1 MSNTPEWH
9 GPGFDPR
16 AGTITGTSRWQ
27 SKGDTLE
34 TTISNLLRSLAEA
47 IRPFLG
53 LDSIAAV
60 DPGDIEGLDDLV
72 EESVGT
78 YIENEGVMTSTSF
91 DADDYDLVTEDNF
104 DPSRYDLLDETD
116 ISYLIDQ
123 KVEEEVSSEV
133 EQGSTLSEAMAKYP
147 KSFDK
152 LYISMV
158 KAGEAGGVLDV
169 ILRRLA
175 GFMEKSQK
183 LRKQVKGALI
193 YPAAVITVAILIL
206 VVIMLFVVPAFEKM
220 FADIGQ
226 ALPAPTQL
234 LLNTSQAIQTYWYLI
249 PLIPIFL
256 MFIMKMIART
266 EAGERWIDTFK
277 LRMPVFGNIIK
288 KSSVAR
294 FCRTLGTLIASG
306 VPILEALRIVKDAV
320 GNVIISN
327 AIEDVHGSIREG
339 DTIADPLRASGIF
352 DELLVNMIDVGEET
366 GELDKMLMKIADN
379 YEADVDV
386 AVEGMSSLLEPL
398 LIVGMGLVVGFIVI
412 SLFLPLVSIIK
423 NIG

>member
-1 MSNTPEWH
+1 
-9 GPGFDPR
+9 
-16 AGTITGTSRWQ
+16 
-27 SKGDTLE
+27 
-34 TTISNLLRSLAEA
+34 
-47 IRPFLG
+47 
-53 LDSIAAV
+53 
-60 DPGDIEGLDDLV
+60 
-72 EESVGT
+72 
-78 YIENEGVMTSTSF
+78 
-91 DADDYDLVTEDNF
+91 
-104 DPSRYDLLDETD
+104 
-116 ISYLIDQ
+116 
-123 KVEEEVSSEV
+123 
-133 EQGSTLSEAMAKYP
+133 MAKYP

-234 LLNTSQAIQTYWYLI
+234 LLSTSQAIQTYWYLI

-256 MFIMKMIART
+256 MTIMKLIART
-266 EAGERWIDTFK
+266 EAGEKALDAFK

-320 GNVIISN
+320 GNVIIAN

-339 DTIADPLRASGIF
+339 DTIADPLRSSGIF

>member
-1 MSNTPEWH
+1 MPVFAFEAIKDDGQKVKSEVT
-9 GPGFDPR
+9 
-16 AGTITGTSRWQ
+16 AG
-27 SKGDTLE
+27 SKD
-34 TTISNLLRSLAEA
+34 EA
-47 IRPFLG
+47 IRKIQDQG
-53 LDSIAAV
+53 LRPTRIKAQK
-60 DPGDIEGLDDLV
+60 
-72 EESVGT
+72 EESKSRSVA
-78 YIENEGVMTSTSF
+78 GVEKAPAKKKGGLFMGGVSSKDIVTFTTQLSTLQ
-91 DADDYDLVTEDNF
+91 DAGLPIVRSLKILEEQQKPGRF
-104 DPSRYDLLDETD
+104 K
-116 ISYLIDQ
+116 DQ
-123 KVEEEVSSEV
+123 LEEVSSEV

>member
-1 MSNTPEWH
+1 MPVFAYEAINN
-9 GPGFDPR
+9 D
-16 AGTITGTSRWQ
+16 AQ
-27 SKGDTLE
+27 KVKGDVTADSKEKAIKLIQEKGLRPTRLQMQKDEPGKKRAIPGVEQAAPKKKKGPLFKGGVKTADIVTFTTQLSTLQDAGLP
-34 TTISNLLRSLAEA
+34 IVRSLNILEEQQKPGRLKDELEA
-47 IRPFLG
+47 I
-53 LDSIAAV
+53 S
-60 DPGDIEGLDDLV
+60 E
-72 EESVGT
+72 
-78 YIENEGVMTSTSF
+78 
-91 DADDYDLVTEDNF
+91 
-104 DPSRYDLLDETD
+104 
-116 ISYLIDQ
+116 
-123 KVEEEVSSEV
+123 EV
-133 EQGSTLSEAMAKYP
+133 EQGSTFSEALSKYP
-147 KSFDK
+147 KSFNK

-183 LRKQVKGALI
+183 LRKKVKGALI
-193 YPAAVITVAILIL
+193 YPAAVITVAAAIL

-226 ALPAPTQL
+226 SLPAPTQL
-234 LLNTSQAIQTYWYLI
+234 LLSTSQAIQKYWFLL
-249 PLIPIFL
+249 PGIPILLVFS
-256 MFIMKMIART
+256 MKMIART
-266 EAGERWIDTFK
+266 ERGGRALDAFK
-277 LRMPVFGNIIK
+277 LKMPVFGNIIK

-306 VPILEALRIVKDAV
+306 VPILEALRIVRDAV

-327 AIEDVHGSIREG
+327 AIEDVHSSIREG

-379 YEADVDV
+379 YEMDVDV
-386 AVEGMSSLLEPL
+386 AVEGMSSLLEPV
-398 LIVGMGLVVGFIVI
+398 LIVGMGLVVGFIVV

-423 NIG
+423 NIQ

>member
-1 MSNTPEWH
+1 MPVFAYEAINN
-9 GPGFDPR
+9 D
-16 AGTITGTSRWQ
+16 AQ
-27 SKGDTLE
+27 KVKGDVTADSKNEAIKLIQEKGLRPTRLQQQKDEPANRPIPGVEQTAKKKRAPLFKAGVKTADIVTFTTQLSTLQDAGLP
-34 TTISNLLRSLAEA
+34 IVRSLRILEDQQKPGRLKDELEA
-47 IRPFLG
+47 I
-53 LDSIAAV
+53 A
-60 DPGDIEGLDDLV
+60 E
-72 EESVGT
+72 
-78 YIENEGVMTSTSF
+78 
-91 DADDYDLVTEDNF
+91 
-104 DPSRYDLLDETD
+104 
-116 ISYLIDQ
+116 
-123 KVEEEVSSEV
+123 EV
-133 EQGSTLSEAMAKYP
+133 EQGSTFSEALSKYP
-147 KSFDK
+147 KSFNK

-183 LRKQVKGALI
+183 LRKKVKGALI
-193 YPAAVITVAILIL
+193 YPAAVVTVAAAIL

-226 ALPAPTQL
+226 SLPAPTQL
-234 LLNTSQAIQTYWYLI
+234 LLSTSQAIQKYWYLL
-249 PLIPIFL
+249 PAIPILL
-256 MFIMKMIART
+256 MFSMKLIART
-266 EAGERWIDTFK
+266 EKGGKALDAFK
-277 LRMPVFGNIIK
+277 LKMPVFGMIIK

-306 VPILEALRIVKDAV
+306 VPILEALRIVRDAV
-320 GNVIISN
+320 GNIIISN

-386 AVEGMSSLLEPL
+386 AVEGMSSLLEPV
-398 LIVGMGLVVGFIVI
+398 LIVGMGLVVGFIVV

-423 NIG
+423 NIQ

>member
-1 MSNTPEWH
+1 MPVFAFEAIKDDGQKVKSEVTAESKDEAIKKIQGQGLRPTRIKAQKEESKSRAV
-9 GPGFDPR
+9 PGVEKAPAKKKSGLFARGVSSTDIVTFTTQLSTLQD
-16 AGTITGTSRWQ
+16 AGLPIV
-27 SKGDTLE
+27 
-34 TTISNLLRSLAEA
+34 RSLKILEEQQK
-47 IRPFLG
+47 
-53 LDSIAAV
+53 
-60 DPGDIEGLDDLV
+60 PGR
-72 EESVGT
+72 
-78 YIENEGVMTSTSF
+78 F
-91 DADDYDLVTEDNF
+91 K
-104 DPSRYDLLDETD
+104 
-116 ISYLIDQ
+116 DQ
-123 KVEEEVSSEV
+123 LEEVSSEV

-234 LLNTSQAIQTYWYLI
+234 LLSTSQAIQTYWYLI

-256 MFIMKMIART
+256 MSIMKLIART
-266 EAGERWIDTFK
+266 EAGEKALDAFK

-320 GNVIISN
+320 GNVIIAN

>member
-1 MSNTPEWH
+1 MPVFAYEALKNDGQKVKSEVTADSKDEAIKKIQEQGLRPTRIATQKGESQ
-9 GPGFDPR
+9 PR
-16 AGTITGTSRWQ
+16 AVPGVEKAAKK
-27 SKGDTLE
+27 KGGGLLMRGVTTNDIVTFTTQLSTLQDAGLP
-34 TTISNLLRSLAEA
+34 IVRSLRILE
-47 IRPFLG
+47 
-53 LDSIAAV
+53 DQQK
-60 DPGDIEGLDDLV
+60 PGRFKEQL
-72 EESVGT
+72 
-78 YIENEGVMTSTSF
+78 
-91 DADDYDLVTEDNF
+91 
-104 DPSRYDLLDETD
+104 
-116 ISYLIDQ
+116 
-123 KVEEEVSSEV
+123 EEVADEV

-147 KSFDK
+147 RSFDK

-183 LRKQVKGALI
+183 LRKKVKGALI
-193 YPAAVITVAILIL
+193 YPAAVITVAAAIL

-220 FADIGQ
+220 FQDIGQ
-226 ALPAPTQL
+226 ALPAPTQML
-234 LLNTSQAIQTYWYLI
+234 LSASQAMAWPNCLLI
-249 PLIPIFL
+249 PVVPIVLI
-256 MFIMKMIART
+256 MIMKLIART
-266 EAGERWIDTFK
+266 EPGEKALDAFK

-288 KSSVAR
+288 KSSVSR

-320 GNVIISN
+320 GNVIIAN
-327 AIEDVHGSIREG
+327 AIEDVHSSIREG

-398 LIVGMGLVVGFIVI
+398 LIVGMGLIVGFIVI
-412 SLFLPLVSIIK
+412 SLFLPLVSIIE

>member
-1 MSNTPEWH
+1 MPVFAYEAINN
-9 GPGFDPR
+9 D
-16 AGTITGTSRWQ
+16 AQ
-27 SKGDTLE
+27 KVKGDVTADSKDQAIKLIQEKGLRPTRLQMQKEETAKREIPGVEQAAPKKRGPLFKGGVRTADIVLFTTQLSTLQDAGLP
-34 TTISNLLRSLAEA
+34 IVRSLKILEEQQKPGRLKDELEA
-47 IRPFLG
+47 I
-53 LDSIAAV
+53 S
-60 DPGDIEGLDDLV
+60 E
-72 EESVGT
+72 
-78 YIENEGVMTSTSF
+78 
-91 DADDYDLVTEDNF
+91 
-104 DPSRYDLLDETD
+104 
-116 ISYLIDQ
+116 
-123 KVEEEVSSEV
+123 EV
-133 EQGSTLSEAMAKYP
+133 EQGSTFSEALSKYP
-147 KSFDK
+147 KSFNK

-183 LRKQVKGALI
+183 LRKKVKGALI
-193 YPAAVITVAILIL
+193 YPAAVITVAAAIL

-226 ALPAPTQL
+226 SLPAPTQL
-234 LLNTSQAIQTYWYLI
+234 LLSTSQAIQNYWYLL
-249 PLIPIFL
+249 PAIPILLVFS
-256 MFIMKMIART
+256 MKLIART
-266 EAGERWIDTFK
+266 ERGGKALDAFK
-277 LRMPVFGNIIK
+277 LKMPVFGNIIK

-306 VPILEALRIVKDAV
+306 VPILEALRIVRDAV

-379 YEADVDV
+379 YEMDVDV
-386 AVEGMSSLLEPL
+386 AVEGMSSLLEPV
-398 LIVGMGLVVGFIVI
+398 LIVGMGLVVGFIVV

-423 NIG
+423 NIQ

>member
-1 MSNTPEWH
+1 MPVFAFEAIKDDGQKVKSEVTAESKDEAIKKIQDQGLRPTRIKAQKEESKSRSV
-9 GPGFDPR
+9 PGVEKAPAKKKGGLFMGGVSSKDIVTFTTQLSTLQD
-16 AGTITGTSRWQ
+16 AGLPIV
-27 SKGDTLE
+27 
-34 TTISNLLRSLAEA
+34 RSLKILEEQQK
-47 IRPFLG
+47 
-53 LDSIAAV
+53 
-60 DPGDIEGLDDLV
+60 PGR
-72 EESVGT
+72 
-78 YIENEGVMTSTSF
+78 F
-91 DADDYDLVTEDNF
+91 K
-104 DPSRYDLLDETD
+104 
-116 ISYLIDQ
+116 DQ
-123 KVEEEVSSEV
+123 LEEVSSEV

-249 PLIPIFL
+249 PLIPIF
-256 MFIMKMIART
+256 MMSIMKLIART
-266 EAGERWIDTFK
+266 DAGERWIDAFK

>member
-1 MSNTPEWH
+1 MPVFAFEAIKDDGQKVKSEVT
-9 GPGFDPR
+9 
-16 AGTITGTSRWQ
+16 AG
-27 SKGDTLE
+27 SKD
-34 TTISNLLRSLAEA
+34 EA
-47 IRPFLG
+47 IRKIQDQG
-53 LDSIAAV
+53 LRPTRIKAQK
-60 DPGDIEGLDDLV
+60 
-72 EESVGT
+72 EESKSRSVP
-78 YIENEGVMTSTSF
+78 GVEKAPAKKKGGLFMGGVSSKDIVTFTTQLSTLQ
-91 DADDYDLVTEDNF
+91 DAGLPIVRSLKILEEQQKPGRF
-104 DPSRYDLLDETD
+104 K
-116 ISYLIDQ
+116 DQ
-123 KVEEEVSSEV
+123 LEEVSSEV

>member
-1 MSNTPEWH
+1 MPVFAFEAIKDDGQKVKSEVT
-9 GPGFDPR
+9 
-16 AGTITGTSRWQ
+16 AG
-27 SKGDTLE
+27 SKD
-34 TTISNLLRSLAEA
+34 EA
-47 IRPFLG
+47 IRKIQDQG
-53 LDSIAAV
+53 LRPTRIKAQK
-60 DPGDIEGLDDLV
+60 
-72 EESVGT
+72 EESKSRSVP
-78 YIENEGVMTSTSF
+78 GVEKAPAKKKGGLFMGGVSSKDIVTFTTQLSTLQ
-91 DADDYDLVTEDNF
+91 DAGLPIVRSLKILEEQQKPGRF
-104 DPSRYDLLDETD
+104 K
-116 ISYLIDQ
+116 DQ
-123 KVEEEVSSEV
+123 LEEVSSEV

-249 PLIPIFL
+249 PLIPIF
-256 MFIMKMIART
+256 MMSIMKLIART
-266 EAGERWIDTFK
+266 DAGERWIDAFK

>member
-1 MSNTPEWH
+1 MPVFAFEAIKNDGQKVKSEVTAESKDEAIKKIQGQGLRPTRIKAQKEESKSRSV
-9 GPGFDPR
+9 PGIEKAPAKKKSGLFARGVSSTDIVTFTTQLSTLQD
-16 AGTITGTSRWQ
+16 AGLPIV
-27 SKGDTLE
+27 
-34 TTISNLLRSLAEA
+34 RSLKILEEQQK
-47 IRPFLG
+47 
-53 LDSIAAV
+53 
-60 DPGDIEGLDDLV
+60 PGRFKEQL
-72 EESVGT
+72 
-78 YIENEGVMTSTSF
+78 
-91 DADDYDLVTEDNF
+91 
-104 DPSRYDLLDETD
+104 
-116 ISYLIDQ
+116 
-123 KVEEEVSSEV
+123 EEVSSEV

-249 PLIPIFL
+249 PLIPIF
-256 MFIMKMIART
+256 MMSIMKLIART
-266 EAGERWIDTFK
+266 EAGEKALDAFK

-320 GNVIISN
+320 GNVIIAN

-339 DTIADPLRASGIF
+339 DTIADPLRSSGIF

>member
-1 MSNTPEWH
+1 MPVFAFEALKNDGQKVKSEVTANSKDEAIKKIQEQGLRPTRIATQK
-9 GPGFDPR
+9 GASQPR
-16 AGTITGTSRWQ
+16 AVPGVEKATKK
-27 SKGDTLE
+27 KGGGLLMRGVTTNDIVTFTTQLSTLQDAGLP
-34 TTISNLLRSLAEA
+34 IVRSLRILE
-47 IRPFLG
+47 
-53 LDSIAAV
+53 DQQK
-60 DPGDIEGLDDLV
+60 PGRFKEQL
-72 EESVGT
+72 
-78 YIENEGVMTSTSF
+78 
-91 DADDYDLVTEDNF
+91 
-104 DPSRYDLLDETD
+104 
-116 ISYLIDQ
+116 
-123 KVEEEVSSEV
+123 EEVADEV

-147 KSFDK
+147 RSFDK

-183 LRKQVKGALI
+183 LRKKVKGALV
-193 YPAAVITVAILIL
+193 YPIAVITVAIAIL
-206 VVIMLFVVPAFEKM
+206 VVIMIFVVPAFEKM
-220 FADIGQ
+220 FQDIGQ
-226 ALPAPTQL
+226 ALPAPTQML
-234 LLNTSQAIQTYWYLI
+234 LSASQAMAWPNCLLI
-249 PLIPIFL
+249 PVVPIVLI
-256 MFIMKMIART
+256 MIMKLIART
-266 EAGERWIDTFK
+266 EPGEKALDAFK

-288 KSSVAR
+288 KSSVSR

-320 GNVIISN
+320 GNVIIAN
-327 AIEDVHGSIREG
+327 AIEDVHSSIREG

-398 LIVGMGLVVGFIVI
+398 LIVGMGLIVGFIVI
-412 SLFLPLVSIIK
+412 SLFLPLVSIIE

>member
-1 MSNTPEWH
+1 MPVFAFEAIKDDGQKVKSEVTAE
-9 GPGFDPR
+9 
-16 AGTITGTSRWQ
+16 
-27 SKGDTLE
+27 SKD
-34 TTISNLLRSLAEA
+34 EA
-47 IRPFLG
+47 IRKIQDQG
-53 LDSIAAV
+53 LRPTRIKAQK
-60 DPGDIEGLDDLV
+60 
-72 EESVGT
+72 EESKSRSVP
-78 YIENEGVMTSTSF
+78 GVEKAPAKKKGGLFMGGVSSKDIVTFTTQLSTLQ
-91 DADDYDLVTEDNF
+91 DAGLPIVRSLKILEEQQKPGRF
-104 DPSRYDLLDETD
+104 K
-116 ISYLIDQ
+116 DQ
-123 KVEEEVSSEV
+123 LEEVSSEV

-249 PLIPIFL
+249 PLIPVFL

-266 EAGERWIDTFK
+266 EAGERWLDTFK

>member
-1 MSNTPEWH
+1 MPVFAYEAINN
-9 GPGFDPR
+9 D
-16 AGTITGTSRWQ
+16 AQ
-27 SKGDTLE
+27 KVKGDVTADSKDQAIKLIQEKGLRPTRLQMQKDEPAKKRAIPGVEQAAPKKKGPLFKGGVKTADIVTFTTQLSTLQDAGLP
-34 TTISNLLRSLAEA
+34 IVRSLNILEEQQKPGRLKDELEA
-47 IRPFLG
+47 I
-53 LDSIAAV
+53 S
-60 DPGDIEGLDDLV
+60 E
-72 EESVGT
+72 
-78 YIENEGVMTSTSF
+78 
-91 DADDYDLVTEDNF
+91 
-104 DPSRYDLLDETD
+104 
-116 ISYLIDQ
+116 
-123 KVEEEVSSEV
+123 EV
-133 EQGSTLSEAMAKYP
+133 EQGSTFSEALSKYP
-147 KSFDK
+147 KSFNK

-183 LRKQVKGALI
+183 LRKKVKGALI
-193 YPAAVITVAILIL
+193 YPAAVITVAAAIL

-226 ALPAPTQL
+226 SLPAPTQL
-234 LLNTSQAIQTYWYLI
+234 LLSTSQAIQKYWFLL
-249 PLIPIFL
+249 PGIPILLVFS
-256 MFIMKMIART
+256 MKMIART
-266 EAGERWIDTFK
+266 ERGGKALDAFK
-277 LRMPVFGNIIK
+277 LKMPVFGNIIK

-306 VPILEALRIVKDAV
+306 VPILEALRIVRDAV
-320 GNVIISN
+320 GNIIISN
-327 AIEDVHGSIREG
+327 AIEDVHSSIREG

-386 AVEGMSSLLEPL
+386 AVEGMSSLLEPV
-398 LIVGMGLVVGFIVI
+398 LIVGMGLVVGFIVV

-423 NIG
+423 NIQ

>member
-1 MSNTPEWH
+1 MPVFAFEAIKDDGQKVKSEVTAE
-9 GPGFDPR
+9 
-16 AGTITGTSRWQ
+16 
-27 SKGDTLE
+27 SKD
-34 TTISNLLRSLAEA
+34 EA
-47 IRPFLG
+47 IRKIQDQG
-53 LDSIAAV
+53 LRPTRIKAQK
-60 DPGDIEGLDDLV
+60 
-72 EESVGT
+72 EESKSRSVP
-78 YIENEGVMTSTSF
+78 GVEKAPAKKKGGLFMGGVSSKDIVTFTTQLSTLQ
-91 DADDYDLVTEDNF
+91 DAGLPIVRSLKILEEQQKPGRF
-104 DPSRYDLLDETD
+104 K
-116 ISYLIDQ
+116 DQ
-123 KVEEEVSSEV
+123 LEEVSSEV

-249 PLIPIFL
+249 PLIPVFL

-266 EAGERWIDTFK
+266 EAGERWLDAFK

>member
-1 MSNTPEWH
+1 MPVFAFEAIKNDGQKVKSEVTAESKDEAIKKIQDQGLRPTRIKDQKEESKSRSV
-9 GPGFDPR
+9 PGVEKAPAKKKGGLFMGGVSSKDIVTFTTQLSTLQD
-16 AGTITGTSRWQ
+16 AGLPIV
-27 SKGDTLE
+27 
-34 TTISNLLRSLAEA
+34 RSLKILEEQQK
-47 IRPFLG
+47 
-53 LDSIAAV
+53 
-60 DPGDIEGLDDLV
+60 PGR
-72 EESVGT
+72 
-78 YIENEGVMTSTSF
+78 F
-91 DADDYDLVTEDNF
+91 K
-104 DPSRYDLLDETD
+104 
-116 ISYLIDQ
+116 DQ
-123 KVEEEVSSEV
+123 LEEVSSEV
-133 EQGSTLSEAMAKYP
+133 EQGSTLSEAMSKYP

-234 LLNTSQAIQTYWYLI
+234 LLSTSQAIQTYWYLI

-256 MFIMKMIART
+256 MTIMKLIART
-266 EAGERWIDTFK
+266 EAGEKALDAFK

-320 GNVIISN
+320 GNVIIAN

-339 DTIADPLRASGIF
+339 DTIADPLRSSGIF

>member
-1 MSNTPEWH
+1 MPVFAFEAIKDDGQKVKSEVT
-9 GPGFDPR
+9 
-16 AGTITGTSRWQ
+16 AG
-27 SKGDTLE
+27 SKD
-34 TTISNLLRSLAEA
+34 EA
-47 IRPFLG
+47 IRKIQDQG
-53 LDSIAAV
+53 LRPTRIKAQK
-60 DPGDIEGLDDLV
+60 
-72 EESVGT
+72 EESKSRSVP
-78 YIENEGVMTSTSF
+78 GVEKAPAKKKGGLFMGGVSSKDIVTFTTQLSTLQ
-91 DADDYDLVTEDNF
+91 DAGLPIVRSLKILEEQQKPGRF
-104 DPSRYDLLDETD
+104 K
-116 ISYLIDQ
+116 DQ
-123 KVEEEVSSEV
+123 LEEVSSEV

-249 PLIPIFL
+249 PLIPIF
-256 MFIMKMIART
+256 MMSIMKLIART
-266 EAGERWIDTFK
+266 DAGERWIDAFK

-423 NIG
+423 GIG